1 MSMEME
7 FIKVLPSPQSLM
19 EDYPLSHA
27 SKLIKLERDQII
39 KDIFTGK
46 DDRFLAIIG
55 PCSSDNEEAVVDYV
69 SRLAKLQEKIK
80 DKVIVQ
86 SGYTKY
92 SSNNMD
98 IVDLMPMDKFN
109 KCINDCDILITH
121 GGVGTILDG
130 LKKGKKIIAFPR
142 LSKYQ
147 EHVNDHQVEIIDE
160 FYNSGFILTG
170 EVKEV
175 SSLIKECSS
184 FNPKSYKSNNYKF
197 NKLISDTIDS
207 FR

>member
-1 MSMEME
+1 MI
-7 FIKVLPSPQSLM
+7 FVSLGTN
-19 EDYPLSHA
+19 DKSF
-27 SKLIKLERDQII
+27 ERLLRTI
-39 KDIFTGK
+39 
-46 DDRFLAIIG
+46 
-55 PCSSDNEEAVVDYV
+55 DNEIQ
-69 SRLAKLQEKIK
+69 LGNIK

-98 IVDLMPMDKFN
+98 IIDLMPMDKFN

-142 LSKYQ
+142 LSKYM

-170 EVKEV
+170 EVNEV

-197 NKLISDTIDS
+197 NKLISDAIDS

>member
-1 MSMEME
+1 MI
-7 FIKVLPSPQSLM
+7 FVSLGTN
-19 EDYPLSHA
+19 DKSF
-27 SKLIKLERDQII
+27 ERLLKTI
-39 KDIFTGK
+39 
-46 DDRFLAIIG
+46 DREI
-55 PCSSDNEEAVVDYV
+55 
-69 SRLAKLQEKIK
+69 EKGNIK
-80 DKVIVQ
+80 DKVIAQ

-92 SSNNMD
+92 SSKNMD
-98 IVDLMPMDKFN
+98 VFDLMPMDKFN
-109 KCINDCDILITH
+109 KCVDDCDILITH

-147 EHVNDHQVEIIDE
+147 EHVNDHQIEIIDE

-170 EVKEV
+170 DVNDV

-207 FR
+207 F

>member
-1 MSMEME
+1 LDILIFVTLGTNDKS
-7 FIKVLPSPQSLM
+7 FTRLLDCIDKQISL
-19 EDYPLSHA
+19 
-27 SKLIKLERDQII
+27 
-39 KDIFTGK
+39 G
-46 DDRFLAIIG
+46 
-55 PCSSDNEEAVVDYV
+55 N
-69 SRLAKLQEKIK
+69 IK

-92 SSNNMD
+92 ESKNME
-98 IVDLMPMDKFN
+98 IIDLMPMEEFKKN
-109 KCINDCDILITH
+109 IETCDILITH

-142 LSKYQ
+142 LSKYG

-170 EVKEV
+170 EVEDV

-207 FR
+207 F

>member
-1 MSMEME
+1 MI
-7 FIKVLPSPQSLM
+7 FVSLGTN
-19 EDYPLSHA
+19 DKSF
-27 SKLIKLERDQII
+27 ERLLKTI
-39 KDIFTGK
+39 
-46 DDRFLAIIG
+46 DREI
-55 PCSSDNEEAVVDYV
+55 
-69 SRLAKLQEKIK
+69 EKGNIK
-80 DKVIVQ
+80 DKVIAQ

-92 SSNNMD
+92 SSKNMD
-98 IVDLMPMDKFN
+98 VFDLMPMDKFN
-109 KCINDCDILITH
+109 KCVDDCDILITH

-147 EHVNDHQVEIIDE
+147 EHVNDHQVEIIEE

-170 EVKEV
+170 DVEDV
-175 SSLIKECSS
+175 SSLINECRNFS
-184 FNPKSYKSNNYKF
+184 PKSYKSNNYKF